1 MLHRAITTN
10 IGNVTIVKRL
20 GDLAMMVLKWAPALA
35 LASVLSLGIL
45 AGCGGGST
53 SATTRGVDIY
63 VTDQF
68 ADQYSHVWVTLQ
80 SIAVGDGKSFTDVY
94 SATAGKT
101 IDIVSLKDT
110 AELLS
115 SIQLAD
121 TRYTHIRVTY
131 SDTVTLVDASG
142 TSTVMQVAPS
152 PSTTVGGGLAIHTSA
167 TRVPFKASTNRQLVV
182 DFNLASFEVSGG
194 KLKVG
199 IVPEPP
205 IGFDGKFKRFANSGQ
220 VSNLT
225 ATSFVMTGGDNRPP
239 VQIQPYPLPPAP
251 NPGMRSSINVT
262 FDANTVCLGPDGPG
276 ASLSNGQKVIV
287 RGSYDDASK
296 TLTATEISIVPMGG
310 ANPGGHPGIHPGDD
324 TSGAG
329 DHIGGIVTAIDEAT
343 GIVTIKPRE
352 SNHATGVNLVKVSVS
367 GTDKVLLGQGG
378 RPQPGLLTGISVGD
392 AVSVHGTLAA
402 DGTFDADVI
411 IARLA
416 PDCVFPPPASN

>member
-1 MLHRAITTN
+1 MKVSLWT
-10 IGNVTIVKRL
+10 
-20 GDLAMMVLKWAPALA
+20 PALA
-35 LASVLSLGIL
+35 VASVLTLGIL

-80 SIAVGDGKSFTDVY
+80 SIAIGDGKTFTDVY
-94 SATAGKT
+94 SATTGKT

-115 SIQLAD
+115 SIQLND
-121 TRYTHIRVTY
+121 ESYTHIRVTY
-131 SDTVTLVDASG
+131 ADTVTLVDASG
-142 TSTVMQVAPS
+142 TSTMLQVAPS

-205 IGFDGKFKRFANSGQ
+205 IGFNGKFKRFANNGL

-225 ATSFVMTGGDNRPP
+225 ETSFVMTGGDNRPP
-239 VQIQPYPLPPAP
+239 VQIQPYPLPPP
-251 NPGMRSSINVT
+251 PKPGMRSSINVS
-262 FDANTVCLGPDGPG
+262 FDANTVILGPDGPDT
-276 ASLSNGQKVIV
+276 ALAALANGQKVVV

-296 TLTATEISIVPMGG
+296 TLTATEINIVPMGG
-310 ANPGGHPGIHPGDD
+310 ANPGGNHGIHPGDD
-324 TSGAG
+324 TAIAG
-329 DHIGGIVTAIDEAT
+329 DHVGGIVMDIDEAT

-352 SNHATGVNLVKVSVS
+352 ANHATSGNLVKIHVS

-378 RPQPGLLTGISVGD
+378 RPKPGTLGGISIGD
-392 AVSVHGTLAA
+392 AVSAKGVLSA
-402 DGTFDADVI
+402 DGTFDADVLI
-411 IARLA
+411 VRLA
-416 PDCVFPPPASN
+416 PDCVFPPPARN

>member
-1 MLHRAITTN
+1 MKVSLWT
-10 IGNVTIVKRL
+10 
-20 GDLAMMVLKWAPALA
+20 PALA
-35 LASVLSLGIL
+35 VTSVLTIGFL

-53 SATTRGVDIY
+53 PATTRGVDIY

-80 SIAVGDGKSFTDVY
+80 SIAVGDGKTFTDVY
-94 SATAGKT
+94 SATTGKT

-142 TSTVMQVAPS
+142 TSTTIQVAPS

-182 DFNLASFEVSGG
+182 DFNLASFEITGG
-194 KLKVG
+194 KLRVG

-251 NPGMRSSINVT
+251 KPGMRSSINVT
-262 FDANTVCLGPDGPG
+262 FDANTVVLGPDGPG
-276 ASLSNGQKVIV
+276 ASLANGQKVVV

-296 TLTATEISIVPMGG
+296 TLTATEINIVPIGG
-310 ANPGGHPGIHPGDD
+310 ANPGGHPGIRPGDD
-324 TSGAG
+324 TSVAG
-329 DHIGGIVTAIDEAT
+329 DHIGGIVTDIDEAN
-343 GIVTIKPRE
+343 GIVIIKPRE
-352 SNHATGVNLVKVSVS
+352 ANHATSGNLVKISVS

-378 RPQPGLLTGISVGD
+378 RPKPGTLSGISVGD
-392 AVSVHGTLAA
+392 AVSVRGVLSP

>member
-1 MLHRAITTN
+1 MKVSLWT
-10 IGNVTIVKRL
+10 
-20 GDLAMMVLKWAPALA
+20 PALA
-35 LASVLSLGIL
+35 VASVLTIGIL

-80 SIAVGDGKSFTDVY
+80 SIAIGDGKTFTDVY
-94 SATAGKT
+94 SATTGKT

-115 SIQLAD
+115 SIQLND
-121 TRYTHIRVTY
+121 ESYTHIRVTY
-131 SDTVTLVDASG
+131 ADTVTLVDASG
-142 TSTVMQVAPS
+142 TSTMLQVAPS

-194 KLKVG
+194 KLRVG

-205 IGFDGKFKRFANSGQ
+205 IGFNGKFKRFANHGQ

-225 ATSFVMTGGDNRPP
+225 ETSFVMTGGDNRPP
-239 VQIQPYPLPPAP
+239 VQIQPYPLPPP
-251 NPGMRSSINVT
+251 PKPGMRSSINVS
-262 FDANTVCLGPDGPG
+262 FDANTVILGPDGPD
-276 ASLSNGQKVIV
+276 AALANGQKVVV

-296 TLTATEISIVPMGG
+296 TLTATEINIVPMGG
-310 ANPGGHPGIHPGDD
+310 ANPGGNHGIHPGDD
-324 TSGAG
+324 TAIAG
-329 DHIGGIVTAIDEAT
+329 DHVGGIVMNIDEAT

-352 SNHATGVNLVKVSVS
+352 ANHATSVNLVKIHVS

-378 RPQPGLLTGISVGD
+378 RPKPGTLGGISIGD
-392 AVSVHGTLAA
+392 AVSAKGVLSA
-402 DGTFDADVI
+402 DGTFDADVLI
-411 IARLA
+411 VRLA
-416 PDCVFPPPASN
+416 PDCVFPPPARN

>member
-1 MLHRAITTN
+1 MKVSLWT
-10 IGNVTIVKRL
+10 
-20 GDLAMMVLKWAPALA
+20 PALA
-35 LASVLSLGIL
+35 VASVLTLGIL

-80 SIAVGDGKSFTDVY
+80 SIAIGDGKTFTDVY
-94 SATAGKT
+94 SATTGKT

-115 SIQLAD
+115 SIQLND
-121 TRYTHIRVTY
+121 ESYTHIRVTY
-131 SDTVTLVDASG
+131 ADTVTLVDASG
-142 TSTVMQVAPS
+142 TSTMLQVAPS

-205 IGFDGKFKRFANSGQ
+205 IGFNGKFKRFANHGQ

-225 ATSFVMTGGDNRPP
+225 ETSFVMTGGDNRPP
-239 VQIQPYPLPPAP
+239 VQIQPYPLPPP
-251 NPGMRSSINVT
+251 PKPGMRSSINVS
-262 FDANTVCLGPDGPG
+262 FDANTVILGPDGPD
-276 ASLSNGQKVIV
+276 AALANGQKVVV

-296 TLTATEISIVPMGG
+296 TLTATEINIVPMGG
-310 ANPGGHPGIHPGDD
+310 ANPGGNHGIHPGDD
-324 TSGAG
+324 TAIAG
-329 DHIGGIVTAIDEAT
+329 DHVGGIVMDIDEAT

-352 SNHATGVNLVKVSVS
+352 ANHATSGNLVKIHVS

-378 RPQPGLLTGISVGD
+378 RPKPGTLSGISIGD
-392 AVSVHGTLAA
+392 AVSAKGVLSA
-402 DGTFDADVI
+402 DGTFDADVLI
-411 IARLA
+411 VRLA
-416 PDCVFPPPASN
+416 PDCVFPPPARN

>member
-1 MLHRAITTN
+1 MKVSLWT
-10 IGNVTIVKRL
+10 
-20 GDLAMMVLKWAPALA
+20 PALA
-35 LASVLSLGIL
+35 VASVLTIGIL

-80 SIAVGDGKSFTDVY
+80 SIAIGDGKTFTDVY
-94 SATAGKT
+94 SATTGKT

-115 SIQLAD
+115 SIQLND
-121 TRYTHIRVTY
+121 ESYTHIRVTY
-131 SDTVTLVDASG
+131 ADTVTLVDASG
-142 TSTVMQVAPS
+142 TSTMLQVAPS

-167 TRVPFKASTNRQLVV
+167 TRIPFKASTNRQLVV

-205 IGFDGKFKRFANSGQ
+205 IGFNGKFKRFANHGQ

-225 ATSFVMTGGDNRPP
+225 ETSFVMTGGDNRPP
-239 VQIQPYPLPPAP
+239 VQIQPYPLPPP
-251 NPGMRSSINVT
+251 PKPGMRSSINVS
-262 FDANTVCLGPDGPG
+262 FDANTVILGPDGPD
-276 ASLSNGQKVIV
+276 AALANGQKVVV

-296 TLTATEISIVPMGG
+296 TLTATEINIVPMGG
-310 ANPGGHPGIHPGDD
+310 ANPGGNHGIHPGDD
-324 TSGAG
+324 TAIAG
-329 DHIGGIVTAIDEAT
+329 DHVGGIVMDIDEAT

-352 SNHATGVNLVKVSVS
+352 ANHATSVNLVKIHVS

-378 RPQPGLLTGISVGD
+378 RPKPGTLGGISIGD
-392 AVSVHGTLAA
+392 AVSAKGVLSA
-402 DGTFDADVI
+402 DGTFDADVLI
-411 IARLA
+411 VRLA
-416 PDCVFPPPASN
+416 PDCVFPPPARN

>member
-1 MLHRAITTN
+1 MKVSLWT
-10 IGNVTIVKRL
+10 
-20 GDLAMMVLKWAPALA
+20 PALA
-35 LASVLSLGIL
+35 VASVLTLGIL

-80 SIAVGDGKSFTDVY
+80 SIAIGDGKTFTDVY
-94 SATAGKT
+94 SATTGKT

-115 SIQLAD
+115 SIQLND
-121 TRYTHIRVTY
+121 ESYTHIRVTY
-131 SDTVTLVDASG
+131 ADTVTLVDASG
-142 TSTVMQVAPS
+142 TSTMLQVAPS

-194 KLKVG
+194 KLRVG

-205 IGFDGKFKRFANSGQ
+205 IGFNGKFKRFANHGQ

-225 ATSFVMTGGDNRPP
+225 ETSFVMTGGDNRPP
-239 VQIQPYPLPPAP
+239 VQIQPYPLPPP
-251 NPGMRSSINVT
+251 PKPGMRSSINVS
-262 FDANTVCLGPDGPG
+262 FDANTVILGPDGPD
-276 ASLSNGQKVIV
+276 AALANGQKVVV

-296 TLTATEISIVPMGG
+296 TLTATEINIVPMGG
-310 ANPGGHPGIHPGDD
+310 ANPGGNHGIHPGDD
-324 TSGAG
+324 TAIAG
-329 DHIGGIVTAIDEAT
+329 DHVGGIVMDIDEGT

-352 SNHATGVNLVKVSVS
+352 ANHATSVNLVKIHVS

-378 RPQPGLLTGISVGD
+378 RPKPGTLGGISIGD
-392 AVSVHGTLAA
+392 AVSAKGVLSA
-402 DGTFDADVI
+402 DGTFDADVLI
-411 IARLA
+411 VRLA
-416 PDCVFPPPASN
+416 PDCVFPPPARN

>member
-1 MLHRAITTN
+1 MKVSLWT
-10 IGNVTIVKRL
+10 
-20 GDLAMMVLKWAPALA
+20 PALA
-35 LASVLSLGIL
+35 VASVLTLGIL

-53 SATTRGVDIY
+53 PATTRGVDIY

-80 SIAVGDGKSFTDVY
+80 SIAVGDGKTFTDVY
-94 SATAGKT
+94 SATTGKT

-131 SDTVTLVDASG
+131 SDTVTLVDAGG
-142 TSTVMQVAPS
+142 TSTTIQVAPS

-182 DFNLASFEVSGG
+182 DFNLASFEITGG
-194 KLKVG
+194 KLRVG

-205 IGFDGKFKRFANSGQ
+205 IGFDGKFKRFANNGQ

-251 NPGMRSSINVT
+251 KPGMRSSINVT
-262 FDANTVCLGPDGPG
+262 FDANTVVLGPDGPG
-276 ASLSNGQKVIV
+276 ASLANGQKVVV
-287 RGSYDDASK
+287 RGTYDDASK
-296 TLTATEISIVPMGG
+296 TLTATEINIVPMGG
-310 ANPGGHPGIHPGDD
+310 ANPGGNHGIRPGDD
-324 TSGAG
+324 TSVAG
-329 DHIGGIVTAIDEAT
+329 DHIGGIVTDIDEAN

-352 SNHATGVNLVKVSVS
+352 ANHATSGNLVKISIS
-367 GTDKVLLGQGG
+367 ATDQVLLGQGG
-378 RPQPGLLTGISVGD
+378 RPKPGTLSGISIGD
-392 AVSVHGTLAA
+392 AVSARGVLSP
-402 DGTFDADVI
+402 DGSFDADVI
-411 IARLA
+411 IVRLA

>member
-1 MLHRAITTN
+1 MKVSLWT
-10 IGNVTIVKRL
+10 
-20 GDLAMMVLKWAPALA
+20 PALA
-35 LASVLSLGIL
+35 VASVLTLGIL

-80 SIAVGDGKSFTDVY
+80 SIAIGDGKTFTDVY
-94 SATAGKT
+94 SATTGKT

-115 SIQLAD
+115 SIQLND
-121 TRYTHIRVTY
+121 ESYTHIRVTY
-131 SDTVTLVDASG
+131 ADTVTLVDASG
-142 TSTVMQVAPS
+142 KSTMLQVAPS

-194 KLKVG
+194 KLRVG

-205 IGFDGKFKRFANSGQ
+205 IGFNGKFKRFANHGQ

-225 ATSFVMTGGDNRPP
+225 ETSFVMTGGDNRPP
-239 VQIQPYPLPPAP
+239 VQIQPYPLPPP
-251 NPGMRSSINVT
+251 PKPGMRSSINVS
-262 FDANTVCLGPDGPG
+262 FDANTVILGPDGPD
-276 ASLSNGQKVIV
+276 AALANGQKVVV

-296 TLTATEISIVPMGG
+296 TLTATEINIVPMGG
-310 ANPGGHPGIHPGDD
+310 ANPGGNHGIHPGDD
-324 TSGAG
+324 TAIAG
-329 DHIGGIVTAIDEAT
+329 DHVGGIVMDIDEGT

-352 SNHATGVNLVKVSVS
+352 ANHATSGNLVKIHVS

-378 RPQPGLLTGISVGD
+378 RPKPGTLGGISIGD
-392 AVSVHGTLAA
+392 AVSAKGVLSA
-402 DGTFDADVI
+402 DGTFDADVLI
-411 IARLA
+411 VRLA
-416 PDCVFPPPASN
+416 PDCVFPPPARN

>member
-1 MLHRAITTN
+1 MKVSLWT
-10 IGNVTIVKRL
+10 
-20 GDLAMMVLKWAPALA
+20 PALA
-35 LASVLSLGIL
+35 VASVLTLGIL

-80 SIAVGDGKSFTDVY
+80 SIAIGDGKTFTDVY
-94 SATAGKT
+94 SATTGKT

-115 SIQLAD
+115 SIQLND
-121 TRYTHIRVTY
+121 ESYTHIRVTY
-131 SDTVTLVDASG
+131 ADTVTLVDASG
-142 TSTVMQVAPS
+142 KSTMLQVAPS

-194 KLKVG
+194 KLRVG

-205 IGFDGKFKRFANSGQ
+205 IGFNGKFKRFANNGI

-225 ATSFVMTGGDNRPP
+225 ETSFVMTGGDNRPP
-239 VQIQPYPLPPAP
+239 VQIQPYPLPPP
-251 NPGMRSSINVT
+251 PKPGMRSSINVS
-262 FDANTVCLGPDGPG
+262 FDANTVILGPDGPD
-276 ASLSNGQKVIV
+276 AALANGQKVVV

-296 TLTATEISIVPMGG
+296 TLTATEINIVPMGG
-310 ANPGGHPGIHPGDD
+310 ANPGGHHGIHPGDD
-324 TSGAG
+324 TAIAG
-329 DHIGGIVTAIDEAT
+329 DHVGGIVMDIDEGT

-352 SNHATGVNLVKVSVS
+352 ANHATSGNLVKIHVS

-378 RPQPGLLTGISVGD
+378 RPKPGTLSGISIGD
-392 AVSVHGTLAA
+392 AVSAKGVLSA
-402 DGTFDADVI
+402 DGTFDADVLI
-411 IARLA
+411 VRLA
-416 PDCVFPPPASN
+416 PDCVFPPPARN

>member
-1 MLHRAITTN
+1 MKVSLWT
-10 IGNVTIVKRL
+10 
-20 GDLAMMVLKWAPALA
+20 PALA
-35 LASVLSLGIL
+35 VASVLTLGIL

-53 SATTRGVDIY
+53 PATTRGVDIY

-80 SIAVGDGKSFTDVY
+80 SIAVGDGKTFTDVY
-94 SATAGKT
+94 SATTGKT

-131 SDTVTLVDASG
+131 SDTVTLVDAGG
-142 TSTVMQVAPS
+142 TSTTIQVAPS

-182 DFNLASFEVSGG
+182 DFNLASFEISGG
-194 KLKVG
+194 KLRVG

-205 IGFDGKFKRFANSGQ
+205 IGFDGKFKRFANNGQ

-251 NPGMRSSINVT
+251 KPGMRSSINVT
-262 FDANTVCLGPDGPG
+262 FDANTVVLGPDGPG
-276 ASLSNGQKVIV
+276 ASLANGQKVVV

-296 TLTATEISIVPMGG
+296 TLSATEINIVPMGG
-310 ANPGGHPGIHPGDD
+310 ANPGGNHGIRPGDD
-324 TSGAG
+324 TSVAG
-329 DHIGGIVTAIDEAT
+329 DHIGGIVTDIDEAN

-352 SNHATGVNLVKVSVS
+352 ANHATSGNLVKISIS
-367 GTDKVLLGQGG
+367 ATDQVLLGQGG
-378 RPQPGLLTGISVGD
+378 RPKPGTLSGISIGD
-392 AVSVHGTLAA
+392 AVSARGVLSP
-402 DGTFDADVI
+402 DGSFDADVI
-411 IARLA
+411 IVRLA

>member
-1 MLHRAITTN
+1 MKVSLWT
-10 IGNVTIVKRL
+10 
-20 GDLAMMVLKWAPALA
+20 PALA
-35 LASVLSLGIL
+35 VASVLTLGIM
-45 AGCGGGST
+45 AGCGGGGST
-53 SATTRGVDIY
+53 SSTTRGVDIY

-68 ADQYSHVWVTLQ
+68 VDQYSHVWVTLQ
-80 SIAVGDGKSFTDVY
+80 SIAIGDGKTFTDVY
-94 SATAGKT
+94 SATTGKT

-131 SDTVTLVDASG
+131 FDMVTLVDASG
-142 TSTVMQVAPS
+142 TSTTLQVAPS

-205 IGFDGKFKRFANSGQ
+205 IGFEGKFKRFANHGQ

-225 ATSFVMTGGDNRPP
+225 ATSFVMTGSDNRPP

-251 NPGMRSSINVT
+251 KPGMRSSINVS
-262 FDANTVCLGPDGPG
+262 FDANTVILGPDGPD
-276 ASLSNGQKVIV
+276 ASLANGQKVVV

-296 TLTATEISIVPMGG
+296 TLTATEINIVPMGG
-310 ANPGGHPGIHPGDD
+310 ANPGGNHGIHPGDD
-324 TSGAG
+324 TAIAG
-329 DHIGGIVTAIDEAT
+329 DHIGGIVMDIDEAT

-352 SNHATGVNLVKVSVS
+352 ANHATPGNLVKIHVS

-378 RPQPGLLTGISVGD
+378 RPKLGTLGGISIGD
-392 AVSVHGTLAA
+392 AVSAKGVLSS
-402 DGTFDADVI
+402 DGSFDADVLI
-411 IARLA
+411 VRLA
-416 PDCVFPPPASN
+416 PDCVFPPPARN

>member
-1 MLHRAITTN
+1 MKVSLWT
-10 IGNVTIVKRL
+10 
-20 GDLAMMVLKWAPALA
+20 PALA
-35 LASVLSLGIL
+35 VASVLTLGIL

-80 SIAVGDGKSFTDVY
+80 SIAIGDGKTFTDVY
-94 SATAGKT
+94 SATTGKT

-115 SIQLAD
+115 SIQLND
-121 TRYTHIRVTY
+121 ESYTHIRVTY
-131 SDTVTLVDASG
+131 ADTVTLVDASG
-142 TSTVMQVAPS
+142 TSTMLQVAPS

-205 IGFDGKFKRFANSGQ
+205 VGFNGKFKRFANNGL

-225 ATSFVMTGGDNRPP
+225 ETSFVMTGGDNRPP
-239 VQIQPYPLPPAP
+239 VQIQPYPLPPP
-251 NPGMRSSINVT
+251 PKPGMRSSINVS
-262 FDANTVCLGPDGPG
+262 FDANTVILGPDGPD
-276 ASLSNGQKVIV
+276 AALAALANGQMVVV

-296 TLTATEISIVPMGG
+296 TLTATEINIVPMGG
-310 ANPGGHPGIHPGDD
+310 ANPGGHHGIHPGDD
-324 TSGAG
+324 TAIAG
-329 DHIGGIVTAIDEAT
+329 DHVGGIVMDIDEAT

-352 SNHATGVNLVKVSVS
+352 ANHATSGNLVKIHVS

-378 RPQPGLLTGISVGD
+378 RPKPGTLGGISIGD
-392 AVSVHGTLAA
+392 AVSAKGVLSA
-402 DGTFDADVI
+402 DGTFDADVLI
-411 IARLA
+411 VRLA
-416 PDCVFPPPASN
+416 PDCVFPPPARN

>member
-1 MLHRAITTN
+1 M
-10 IGNVTIVKRL
+10 NVRHWT
-20 GDLAMMVLKWAPALA
+20 PALA
-35 LASVLSLGIL
+35 AASVLTLGIL

-80 SIAVGDGKSFTDVY
+80 SIAIGDGKTFTDVY
-94 SATAGKT
+94 SATTGKT

-142 TSTVMQVAPS
+142 TSTMLQVAPS

-205 IGFDGKFKRFANSGQ
+205 IGFEGKFKRFANNGQ

-239 VQIQPYPLPPAP
+239 VQIQPYPMPPAHK
-251 NPGMRSSINVT
+251 PGPRSSINVS
-262 FDANTVCLGPDGPG
+262 FDANTVILGPDGPD
-276 ASLSNGQKVIV
+276 AALAALANGQMVVV

-296 TLTATEISIVPMGG
+296 TLTATEINIVPMGG
-310 ANPGGHPGIHPGDD
+310 ANPGGHHGIHPGDD
-324 TSGAG
+324 TAIAG
-329 DHIGGIVTAIDEAT
+329 DHVGGIVMDIDEAT

-352 SNHATGVNLVKVSVS
+352 ANHATSGNLVKIHVS

-378 RPQPGLLTGISVGD
+378 RPKPGTLSGISIGD
-392 AVSVHGTLAA
+392 AVSAKGVLSA
-402 DGTFDADVI
+402 DGTFDADVLI
-411 IARLA
+411 VRLA
-416 PDCVFPPPASN
+416 PDCVFPPPARN

>member
-1 MLHRAITTN
+1 MKVSLWT
-10 IGNVTIVKRL
+10 
-20 GDLAMMVLKWAPALA
+20 PALA
-35 LASVLSLGIL
+35 VASVLTLGIL

-53 SATTRGVDIY
+53 PATTRGVDIY

-80 SIAVGDGKSFTDVY
+80 SIAVGDGKTFTDVY
-94 SATAGKT
+94 SATTGKT

-131 SDTVTLVDASG
+131 SDTVTLVDAGG
-142 TSTVMQVAPS
+142 TSTTIQVAPS

-182 DFNLASFEVSGG
+182 DFNLASFEITGG
-194 KLKVG
+194 KLRVG

-205 IGFDGKFKRFANSGQ
+205 IGFDGKFKRFANNGQ

-251 NPGMRSSINVT
+251 KPGMRSSINVT
-262 FDANTVCLGPDGPG
+262 FDANTVVLGPDGPG
-276 ASLSNGQKVIV
+276 ASLANGQKVVV

-296 TLTATEISIVPMGG
+296 TLTATEINIVPMGG
-310 ANPGGHPGIHPGDD
+310 ANPGGNHGIRPGDD
-324 TSGAG
+324 TSVAG
-329 DHIGGIVTAIDEAT
+329 DHIGGIVTDIDEAN

-352 SNHATGVNLVKVSVS
+352 ANHATSGNLVKISIS
-367 GTDKVLLGQGG
+367 ATDQVLLGQGG
-378 RPQPGLLTGISVGD
+378 RPKPGTLSGISIGD
-392 AVSVHGTLAA
+392 AVSARGVLSP
-402 DGTFDADVI
+402 DGSFDADVI
-411 IARLA
+411 IVRLA

>member
-1 MLHRAITTN
+1 MKVSLWT
-10 IGNVTIVKRL
+10 
-20 GDLAMMVLKWAPALA
+20 PALA
-35 LASVLSLGIL
+35 VASVLTLGIL

-80 SIAVGDGKSFTDVY
+80 SIAIGDGKTFTDVY
-94 SATAGKT
+94 SATTGKT

-115 SIQLAD
+115 SIQLND
-121 TRYTHIRVTY
+121 ESYTHIRVTY
-131 SDTVTLVDASG
+131 ADTVTLVDASG
-142 TSTVMQVAPS
+142 TSTMLQVAPS

-194 KLKVG
+194 KLRVG

-205 IGFDGKFKRFANSGQ
+205 IGFHGKFKRFANNGI

-225 ATSFVMTGGDNRPP
+225 ETSFVMTGGDNRPP
-239 VQIQPYPLPPAP
+239 VQIQPYPLPPP
-251 NPGMRSSINVT
+251 PKPGMRSSINVS
-262 FDANTVCLGPDGPG
+262 FDANTVILGPDGPN
-276 ASLSNGQKVIV
+276 AAIAALANGQKVVV

-296 TLTATEISIVPMGG
+296 TLTATEINIVPMGG
-310 ANPGGHPGIHPGDD
+310 ANPGGNHGIHPGDD
-324 TSGAG
+324 TAIAG
-329 DHIGGIVTAIDEAT
+329 DHVGGIVMDIDEAT

-352 SNHATGVNLVKVSVS
+352 ANHATSGNLVKIHVS

-378 RPQPGLLTGISVGD
+378 HPKPGTLSGISIGD
-392 AVSVHGTLAA
+392 AVSAKGVLSA
-402 DGTFDADVI
+402 DGTFDADVLI
-411 IARLA
+411 VRLA
-416 PDCVFPPPASN
+416 PDCVFPPPARN

>member
-1 MLHRAITTN
+1 MKVSLWT
-10 IGNVTIVKRL
+10 
-20 GDLAMMVLKWAPALA
+20 PALA
-35 LASVLSLGIL
+35 VASVLTIGIL

-80 SIAVGDGKSFTDVY
+80 SIAIGDGKTFTDVY
-94 SATAGKT
+94 SAKTGKT

-115 SIQLAD
+115 SIQLND
-121 TRYTHIRVTY
+121 ESYTHIRVTY
-131 SDTVTLVDASG
+131 ADTVTLVDASG
-142 TSTVMQVAPS
+142 KSTMLQVAPS

-205 IGFDGKFKRFANSGQ
+205 IGFNGKFKRFANNGL

-225 ATSFVMTGGDNRPP
+225 ETSFVMTGGDNRPP
-239 VQIQPYPLPPAP
+239 VQIQPYPLPPP
-251 NPGMRSSINVT
+251 PKPGMRSSINVS
-262 FDANTVCLGPDGPG
+262 FDANTVILGPDGPD
-276 ASLSNGQKVIV
+276 AALAALANGQMVVV

-296 TLTATEISIVPMGG
+296 TLTATEINIVPMGG
-310 ANPGGHPGIHPGDD
+310 ANPGGHHGIHPGDD
-324 TSGAG
+324 TAIAG
-329 DHIGGIVTAIDEAT
+329 DHVGGIVMDIDEGT

-352 SNHATGVNLVKVSVS
+352 ANHATSGNLVKIHVS

-378 RPQPGLLTGISVGD
+378 RPKPGTLGGISIGD
-392 AVSVHGTLAA
+392 AVSAKGVLSA
-402 DGTFDADVI
+402 DGTFDADVLI
-411 IARLA
+411 VRLA
-416 PDCVFPPPASN
+416 PDCVFPPPARN

>member
-1 MLHRAITTN
+1 MKVSLWT
-10 IGNVTIVKRL
+10 
-20 GDLAMMVLKWAPALA
+20 PALA
-35 LASVLSLGIL
+35 VASALTFGIM

-53 SATTRGVDIY
+53 SSTTRGVDIY

-80 SIAVGDGKSFTDVY
+80 SIAIGDGKTFTDVY
-94 SATAGKT
+94 SATTGKT

-142 TSTVMQVAPS
+142 TSTMLQVAPS

-205 IGFDGKFKRFANSGQ
+205 IGFEGKFKRFANNGQ

-225 ATSFVMTGGDNRPP
+225 PTSFVMTGGDNRPP
-239 VQIQPYPLPPAP
+239 VQIQPYPLPPTP
-251 NPGMRSSINVT
+251 KPGMRSSINVS
-262 FDANTVCLGPDGPG
+262 FDANTVILGPDGPD
-276 ASLSNGQKVIV
+276 ASLANGQQVVV

-296 TLTATEISIVPMGG
+296 TLTATEINIVPMGG
-310 ANPGGHPGIHPGDD
+310 ANPGGHHGIHSGDD
-324 TSGAG
+324 TAIAG
-329 DHIGGIVTAIDEAT
+329 DHIGGIVMDIDEAT

-352 SNHATGVNLVKVSVS
+352 ANHATAGNLVKIHVS

-378 RPQPGLLTGISVGD
+378 RPKLGTLGGISIGD
-392 AVSVHGTLAA
+392 TVSAKGVLSS
-402 DGTFDADVI
+402 DGTFDADVLI
-411 IARLA
+411 VRLA
-416 PDCVFPPPASN
+416 PDCVFPPPARN

>member
-1 MLHRAITTN
+1 MKVSLWT
-10 IGNVTIVKRL
+10 
-20 GDLAMMVLKWAPALA
+20 PALA
-35 LASVLSLGIL
+35 VASVLTLGIL

-80 SIAVGDGKSFTDVY
+80 SIAVGDGKTFTDVY
-94 SATAGKT
+94 SATTGKT

-131 SDTVTLVDASG
+131 SDTVTLVDAGG
-142 TSTVMQVAPS
+142 TSTTIQVAPS

-182 DFNLASFEVSGG
+182 DFNLASFEISGG
-194 KLKVG
+194 KLRVG

-205 IGFDGKFKRFANSGQ
+205 IGFDGKFKRFANNGQ

-251 NPGMRSSINVT
+251 KPGMRSSINVT
-262 FDANTVCLGPDGPG
+262 FDANTVVLGPDGPG
-276 ASLSNGQKVIV
+276 ASLANGQKVVV

-296 TLTATEISIVPMGG
+296 TLTATEINIVPMGG
-310 ANPGGHPGIHPGDD
+310 ANPGGNHGIRPGDD
-324 TSGAG
+324 TSVAG
-329 DHIGGIVTAIDEAT
+329 DHIGGIVTDIDEAN
-343 GIVTIKPRE
+343 GIVIIKPRE
-352 SNHATGVNLVKVSVS
+352 ANHATSGNLVKISIS
-367 GTDKVLLGQGG
+367 ATDQVLLGQGG
-378 RPQPGLLTGISVGD
+378 RPKPGTLSGISVGD
-392 AVSVHGTLAA
+392 AVSARGVLSP
-402 DGTFDADVI
+402 DGSFDADVI
-411 IARLA
+411 IVRLA

>member
-1 MLHRAITTN
+1 MKVSLWT
-10 IGNVTIVKRL
+10 
-20 GDLAMMVLKWAPALA
+20 PALA
-35 LASVLSLGIL
+35 VASVLTLGIL

-94 SATAGKT
+94 SATTGKT

-142 TSTVMQVAPS
+142 TSTTIQVAPS

-194 KLKVG
+194 KLRVG

-205 IGFDGKFKRFANSGQ
+205 IGLDGKFKRFANNGQ

-251 NPGMRSSINVT
+251 KPGMRSSINVT
-262 FDANTVCLGPDGPG
+262 FDANTVVLGPDGPG
-276 ASLSNGQKVIV
+276 ASLANGQKVVV
-287 RGSYDDASK
+287 RGIYDDASK
-296 TLTATEISIVPMGG
+296 TLTATEINIVPMGG
-310 ANPGGHPGIHPGDD
+310 ANPGGNHGIRPGDD
-324 TSGAG
+324 TSVAG
-329 DHIGGIVTAIDEAT
+329 DHIGGIVTDIDEAN

-352 SNHATGVNLVKVSVS
+352 ANHATSGNLVKISIS
-367 GTDKVLLGQGG
+367 ATDQVLLGQGG
-378 RPQPGLLTGISVGD
+378 RPKPGTLGGISVGD
-392 AVSVHGTLAA
+392 AVSVRGVLSP
-402 DGTFDADVI
+402 DGSFDADVI

>member
-1 MLHRAITTN
+1 MKVSLWT
-10 IGNVTIVKRL
+10 
-20 GDLAMMVLKWAPALA
+20 PALA
-35 LASVLSLGIL
+35 VASVLTLGIL

-80 SIAVGDGKSFTDVY
+80 SIAIGDGKTFTDVY
-94 SATAGKT
+94 SATTGKT

-115 SIQLAD
+115 SIQLND
-121 TRYTHIRVTY
+121 ESYTHIRVTY
-131 SDTVTLVDASG
+131 ADTVTLVDASG
-142 TSTVMQVAPS
+142 TSTMLQVAPS

-205 IGFDGKFKRFANSGQ
+205 IGFNGKFKRFANHGQ

-225 ATSFVMTGGDNRPP
+225 ETSFVMTGGDNRPP
-239 VQIQPYPLPPAP
+239 VQIQPYPLPPP
-251 NPGMRSSINVT
+251 PKPGMRSSINVS
-262 FDANTVCLGPDGPG
+262 FDANTVILGPDGPD
-276 ASLSNGQKVIV
+276 AALANGQKVVV

-296 TLTATEISIVPMGG
+296 TLTATEINIVPMGG
-310 ANPGGHPGIHPGDD
+310 ANPGGNHGIHPGDD
-324 TSGAG
+324 TAIAG
-329 DHIGGIVTAIDEAT
+329 DHVGGIVMDIDEAT

-352 SNHATGVNLVKVSVS
+352 ANHATSGNLVKIHVS

-378 RPQPGLLTGISVGD
+378 RPKPGTLGGISIGD
-392 AVSVHGTLAA
+392 AVSAKGVLSA
-402 DGTFDADVI
+402 DGTFDADVLI
-411 IARLA
+411 VRLA
-416 PDCVFPPPASN
+416 PDCVFPPPARN

>member
-1 MLHRAITTN
+1 MKVSLWT
-10 IGNVTIVKRL
+10 
-20 GDLAMMVLKWAPALA
+20 PALA
-35 LASVLSLGIL
+35 VASVLTLGIL

-80 SIAVGDGKSFTDVY
+80 SIAIGDGKTFTDVY
-94 SATAGKT
+94 SATTGKT

-115 SIQLAD
+115 SIQLND
-121 TRYTHIRVTY
+121 ESYTHIRVTY
-131 SDTVTLVDASG
+131 ADTVTLVDASG
-142 TSTVMQVAPS
+142 KSTMLQVALS
-152 PSTTVGGGLAIHTSA
+152 PSTTVGGGLAINTSA

-205 IGFDGKFKRFANSGQ
+205 VGFNGKFKRFANNGL

-225 ATSFVMTGGDNRPP
+225 ETSFVMTGGDNRPP
-239 VQIQPYPLPPAP
+239 VQIQPYPLPPP
-251 NPGMRSSINVT
+251 PKPGMRSSINVS
-262 FDANTVCLGPDGPG
+262 FDANTVILGPDGPDT
-276 ASLSNGQKVIV
+276 ALAALANGQKVVV

-296 TLTATEISIVPMGG
+296 TLTATEINIVPMGG
-310 ANPGGHPGIHPGDD
+310 ANPGGNHGIHPGDD
-324 TSGAG
+324 TAIAG
-329 DHIGGIVTAIDEAT
+329 DHVGGIVMDIDEGT

-352 SNHATGVNLVKVSVS
+352 ANHATSGNLVKIHVS

-378 RPQPGLLTGISVGD
+378 RPKPGTLGGISIGD
-392 AVSVHGTLAA
+392 AVSAKGVLSA
-402 DGTFDADVI
+402 DGTFDADVLI
-411 IARLA
+411 VRLA
-416 PDCVFPPPASN
+416 PDCVFPPPARN

>member
-1 MLHRAITTN
+1 MKVSLWT
-10 IGNVTIVKRL
+10 
-20 GDLAMMVLKWAPALA
+20 PALA
-35 LASVLSLGIL
+35 VTSVLTIGIL

-53 SATTRGVDIY
+53 PATTRGVDIY

-68 ADQYSHVWVTLQ
+68 ADRYSHVWVTLQ

-94 SATAGKT
+94 SATTGKT

-115 SIQLAD
+115 SIQLPD

-142 TSTVMQVAPS
+142 TSTTMQVAPS

-194 KLKVG
+194 KLKMG
-199 IVPEPP
+199 IIPEPP

-225 ATSFVMTGGDNRPP
+225 ETSFVMTGGDNRPP

-251 NPGMRSSINVT
+251 MPGMRSSINVT
-262 FDANTVCLGPDGPG
+262 FDANTVVLGPDGPG
-276 ASLSNGQKVIV
+276 ASLVNGQKVVV

-296 TLTATEISIVPMGG
+296 TLTATEINIVPIGG
-310 ANPGGHPGIHPGDD
+310 ANPGGHPGVRPGDD
-324 TSGAG
+324 TSVAG
-329 DHIGGIVTAIDEAT
+329 DHIGGIVTDIDEEN

-352 SNHATGVNLVKVSVS
+352 ANHATSGNLVKISIS
-367 GTDKVLLGQGG
+367 ATDQVLLGQGG
-378 RPQPGLLTGISVGD
+378 RPKPGTLSGISVGD
-392 AVSVHGTLAA
+392 AVSVRGVLSA
-402 DGTFDADVI
+402 DGSFDADVI

>member
-1 MLHRAITTN
+1 MKVSLWT
-10 IGNVTIVKRL
+10 
-20 GDLAMMVLKWAPALA
+20 PALA
-35 LASVLSLGIL
+35 VASVLTLGIL
-45 AGCGGGST
+45 AGCGGGGST

-80 SIAVGDGKSFTDVY
+80 SIAIGDGKTFTDVY
-94 SATAGKT
+94 SAKTGKT

-115 SIQLAD
+115 SIQLND
-121 TRYTHIRVTY
+121 ESYTHIRVTY
-131 SDTVTLVDASG
+131 ADTVTLVDASG
-142 TSTVMQVAPS
+142 TSTMLQVAPS

-205 IGFDGKFKRFANSGQ
+205 VGFNGKFKRFANNGL

-225 ATSFVMTGGDNRPP
+225 ETSFVMTGGDNRPP
-239 VQIQPYPLPPAP
+239 VQIQPYPLPPP
-251 NPGMRSSINVT
+251 PKPGMRSSINVS
-262 FDANTVCLGPDGPG
+262 FDANTVILGPDGPD
-276 ASLSNGQKVIV
+276 AALAALANGQMVVV

-296 TLTATEISIVPMGG
+296 TLTATEINIVPMGG
-310 ANPGGHPGIHPGDD
+310 ANPGGNHGIHPGDD
-324 TSGAG
+324 TAIAG
-329 DHIGGIVTAIDEAT
+329 DHVGGIVMDIDEAT

-352 SNHATGVNLVKVSVS
+352 ANHATSGNLVKIHVS

-378 RPQPGLLTGISVGD
+378 RPKPGTLGGISIGD
-392 AVSVHGTLAA
+392 AVSAKGVLSA
-402 DGTFDADVI
+402 DGTFDADVLI
-411 IARLA
+411 VRLA
-416 PDCVFPPPASN
+416 PDCVFPPPARN

>member
-1 MLHRAITTN
+1 MKVSLWT
-10 IGNVTIVKRL
+10 
-20 GDLAMMVLKWAPALA
+20 PALA
-35 LASVLSLGIL
+35 VASVLTLGIL

-80 SIAVGDGKSFTDVY
+80 SIAIGDGKTFTDVY
-94 SATAGKT
+94 SATTGKT

-115 SIQLAD
+115 SIQLND
-121 TRYTHIRVTY
+121 ESYTHIRVTY
-131 SDTVTLVDASG
+131 ADTVTLVDASG
-142 TSTVMQVAPS
+142 TSTMLQVAPS

-194 KLKVG
+194 KLRVG

-205 IGFDGKFKRFANSGQ
+205 IGFNGKFKRFANHGQ

-225 ATSFVMTGGDNRPP
+225 ETSFVMTGGDNRPP
-239 VQIQPYPLPPAP
+239 VQIQPYPLPPP
-251 NPGMRSSINVT
+251 PKPGMRSSINVS
-262 FDANTVCLGPDGPG
+262 FDANTVILGPDGPD
-276 ASLSNGQKVIV
+276 AALANGQKVVV

-296 TLTATEISIVPMGG
+296 TLTATEINIVPMGG
-310 ANPGGHPGIHPGDD
+310 ANPGGNHGIHPGDD
-324 TSGAG
+324 TAIAG
-329 DHIGGIVTAIDEAT
+329 DHVGGIVMDIDEAT

-352 SNHATGVNLVKVSVS
+352 ANHATSVNLVKIHVS

-378 RPQPGLLTGISVGD
+378 RPKPGTLGGISIGD
-392 AVSVHGTLAA
+392 AVSAKGVLS
-402 DGTFDADVI
+402 ADVTFEADVLI
-411 IARLA
+411 VRLA
-416 PDCVFPPPASN
+416 PDCVFPPPARN

>member
-1 MLHRAITTN
+1 MKVSLWT
-10 IGNVTIVKRL
+10 
-20 GDLAMMVLKWAPALA
+20 PALA
-35 LASVLSLGIL
+35 VASVLTLGIL

-68 ADQYSHVWVTLQ
+68 VDQYSHVWVTLQ
-80 SIAVGDGKSFTDVY
+80 SIAVGDGKTFTDVY
-94 SATAGKT
+94 SATTGKT

-131 SDTVTLVDASG
+131 SDTVTLVDAGG
-142 TSTVMQVAPS
+142 TSTTIQVAPS

-182 DFNLASFEVSGG
+182 DFNLASFEISGG
-194 KLKVG
+194 KLRVG

-205 IGFDGKFKRFANSGQ
+205 IGFDGKFKRFANNGQ

-251 NPGMRSSINVT
+251 KPGMRSSINVT
-262 FDANTVCLGPDGPG
+262 FDANTVVLGPDGPG
-276 ASLSNGQKVIV
+276 ASLANGQKVVV

-296 TLTATEISIVPMGG
+296 TLTATEINIVPMGG
-310 ANPGGHPGIHPGDD
+310 ANPGGNHGIRPGDD
-324 TSGAG
+324 TSVAG
-329 DHIGGIVTAIDEAT
+329 DHIGGIVTDIDEAN
-343 GIVTIKPRE
+343 GIVIIKPRE
-352 SNHATGVNLVKVSVS
+352 ANHATSGNLVKISIS
-367 GTDKVLLGQGG
+367 ATDQVLLGQGG
-378 RPQPGLLTGISVGD
+378 RPKPGTLSGISVGD
-392 AVSVHGTLAA
+392 AVSARGVLSP
-402 DGTFDADVI
+402 DGSFDADVI
-411 IARLA
+411 IVRLA

>member
-1 MLHRAITTN
+1 MKVSLWT
-10 IGNVTIVKRL
+10 
-20 GDLAMMVLKWAPALA
+20 PALA
-35 LASVLSLGIL
+35 VASVLTLGIL

-80 SIAVGDGKSFTDVY
+80 SIAIGDGKTFTDVY
-94 SATAGKT
+94 SATTGKT

-115 SIQLAD
+115 SIQLND
-121 TRYTHIRVTY
+121 ESYTHIRVTY
-131 SDTVTLVDASG
+131 ADTVTLVDASG
-142 TSTVMQVAPS
+142 TSTMLQVAPS

-167 TRVPFKASTNRQLVV
+167 TRIPFKASTNRQLVV

-194 KLKVG
+194 KLRVG

-205 IGFDGKFKRFANSGQ
+205 IGFNGKFKRFANHGQ

-225 ATSFVMTGGDNRPP
+225 ETSFVMTGGDNRPP
-239 VQIQPYPLPPAP
+239 VQIQPYPLPPP
-251 NPGMRSSINVT
+251 PKPGMRSSINVS
-262 FDANTVCLGPDGPG
+262 FDANTVILGPDGPD
-276 ASLSNGQKVIV
+276 AALANGQKVVV

-296 TLTATEISIVPMGG
+296 TLTATEINIVPMGG
-310 ANPGGHPGIHPGDD
+310 ANPGGNHGIHPGDD
-324 TSGAG
+324 TAIAG
-329 DHIGGIVTAIDEAT
+329 DHVGGIVMDIDEAT

-352 SNHATGVNLVKVSVS
+352 ANHATSVNLVKIHVS

-378 RPQPGLLTGISVGD
+378 RPKPGTLGGISIGD
-392 AVSVHGTLAA
+392 AVSAKGVLSA
-402 DGTFDADVI
+402 DGTFDADVLI
-411 IARLA
+411 VRLA
-416 PDCVFPPPASN
+416 PDCVFPPPARN

>member
-1 MLHRAITTN
+1 MKVSLWT
-10 IGNVTIVKRL
+10 
-20 GDLAMMVLKWAPALA
+20 PALA
-35 LASVLSLGIL
+35 VTSVLTIGIL

-53 SATTRGVDIY
+53 PATTRGVDIY

-68 ADQYSHVWVTLQ
+68 ADRYSHVWVTLQ

-94 SATAGKT
+94 SATTGKT

-115 SIQLAD
+115 SIQLPD

-142 TSTVMQVAPS
+142 TSTTMQVAPS
-152 PSTTVGGGLAIHTSA
+152 PSTTVSGGLAIHTSV

-194 KLKVG
+194 KLKMG
-199 IVPEPP
+199 IIPEPP

-220 VSNLT
+220 ISNLT
-225 ATSFVMTGGDNRPP
+225 ATSFVMTSGDKRPP

-251 NPGMRSSINVT
+251 MPGMRSSINVT
-262 FDANTVCLGPDGPG
+262 FDANTVVLGPDGPG
-276 ASLSNGQKVIV
+276 ASLLNGQRVVV

-296 TLTATEISIVPMGG
+296 TLTATEINIVPMGG
-310 ANPGGHPGIHPGDD
+310 VNPGGHPGVRPGDD
-324 TSGAG
+324 TSVAG
-329 DHIGGIVTAIDEAT
+329 DHIGGIVTDIDEAH
-343 GIVTIKPRE
+343 GIVIIKPRE
-352 SNHATGVNLVKVSVS
+352 ANHATSGNLIKISIS
-367 GTDKVLLGQGG
+367 ATDQVLLGQGG
-378 RPQPGLLTGISVGD
+378 RPKPGTLSGISVGD
-392 AVSVHGTLAA
+392 AVSVRGVLSA
-402 DGTFDADVI
+402 DGSFDADVI